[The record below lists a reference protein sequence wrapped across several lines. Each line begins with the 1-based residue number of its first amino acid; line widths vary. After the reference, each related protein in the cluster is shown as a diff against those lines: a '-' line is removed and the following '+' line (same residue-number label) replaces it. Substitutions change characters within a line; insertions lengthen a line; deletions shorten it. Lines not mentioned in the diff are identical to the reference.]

1 MWAGAKHRYSLS
13 SANPVP
19 REEEALQLKVDLIF
33 MVRRELAVIK
43 EPFPSDMLIPAASK
57 MWRKGADRQD
67 PGSVAGPGSGSVQGR
82 VKGWGPLAR
91 ASS

>member
-1 MWAGAKHRYSLS
+1 MWAGANHHYLLS
-13 SANPVP
+13 NANPVP

-33 MVRRELAVIK
+33 MVRREFGVIK
-43 EPFPSDMLIPAASK
+43 EPFPADMLIPAASK

-67 PGSVAGPGSGSVQGR
+67 PGRVAGPGLGSVQGR
-82 VKGWGPLAR
+82 VKGWGALAR